1 MTGLER
7 GRRLNSGWI
16 PKSGYRYFLQKV
28 LESFR
33 THPRSYSVSGRGL
46 FLLGVKRPG
55 PEGDQ
60 LFPPT
65 VKVRNEWSYT
75 STPSTYLH
83 GMDRDL

>member
-1 MTGLER
+1 MVGF
-7 GRRLNSGWI
+7 
-16 PKSGYRYFLQKV
+16 PKVATDIFSKNV

>member
-1 MTGLER
+1 M
-7 GRRLNSGWI
+7 NSGWI
-16 PKSGYRYFLQKV
+16 PKRAIHIFSKNVRA
-28 LESFR
+28 SFR
-33 THPRSYSVSGRGL
+33 THPPSYSVSGRGL

-60 LFPPT
+60 LSPST

-75 STPSTYLH
+75 STPTMCLH